1 MKSTRRWLARSPYK
15 TDEGV
20 TEVAV
25 IGAGSMSAGTGL
37 LAVIPARAGS
47 KGLPGKNIRPFAG
60 LPLIAHSILL
70 AKMCP
75 EIDRIIVST
84 DSDEIAAVARD
95 FGADVPFIRPSELAQ
110 DDTPMEPVLRHALF
124 TLEALD
130 QVEYQYVL
138 LLEPTSPTRLPHDI
152 ADAFRRLRGT
162 PAAVGIIGVS
172 QPEFNPIWLCVIERD
187 GWMTNLVEEGAHY
200 SRRQD
205 VPIVYRINGLLYIW
219 RTDFVRS
226 QESTWQRHGRQL
238 LHEIPDV
245 RAMSTDT
252 IDEFERTELMV
263 KGGLV
268 PLPWLARSSIT
279 ANSEC

>member
-1 MKSTRRWLARSPYK
+1 
-15 TDEGV
+15 
-20 TEVAV
+20 
-25 IGAGSMSAGTGL
+25 MSAGTGL
-37 LAVIPARAGS
+37 LAVIPARGGS

-75 EIDRIIVST
+75 EIDRTIVST

-95 FGADVPFIRPSELAQ
+95 FGADVPFMRPSELAQ
-110 DDTPMEPVLRHALF
+110 DDTPMDPVVRHALF
-124 TLEALD
+124 TMEDLD
-130 QVEYQYVL
+130 RVGYQYLL

-152 ADAFRRLRGT
+152 AGAFRRLRET

-172 QPEFNPIWLCVIERD
+172 QPESNPIWLSVIERD
-187 GWMTNLVEEGAHY
+187 GWMANLIEEAAGY

-226 QESTWQRHGRQL
+226 QESRWERQGKHL
-238 LHEIPDV
+238 IHEIPEV

-252 IDEFERTELMV
+252 IEEFERTELMV

-268 PLPWLARSSIT
+268 SLPWLTHSST
-279 ANSEC
+279 AAK